1 MSDLFIMML
10 IAFCIALEGLFSGG
24 ELALVASDPNI
35 IRPREKEGR
44 SSARLALW
52 LLERPEWFL
61 ATTLTGT
68 ILCVTTSTALATS
81 LLIGRFGLARG
92 EWISVA
98 VMVPVILIFGEI
110 IPKSVFRQRA
120 EAWAVT
126 IAPFIWAASWLLY
139 PLVFVT
145 SKIAR
150 GAVFVLAG
158 ERGKLS
164 LPYITKD
171 GLRYLLL
178 EEAAETD
185 VKRSEK
191 VMVERIFD
199 FSEASV
205 GHVMVPISNVS
216 AIEDEATFGDA
227 ARLINETG
235 FSRLPVYQGNIINI
249 AGVVNAFDIL
259 KQMPDAAGRPV
270 RDALRQIPYV
280 PASKTAGALL
290 IEMQKR
296 GEPMA
301 VVVDEYGGAVGIV
314 TIEDILEE
322 IVGDIRDEYDKR
334 ERACRR
340 LGPGQYLVHARIDI
354 KRLQEIVPLSI
365 PEGPYETLA
374 GYLLHQMGRIPRRM
388 EQFRVG
394 NIQFVIEDADM
405 KSIKQVQI
413 NLPGEAAAEPKAE
426 GMETE
431 TKVQKGMT

>member
-1 MSDLFIMML
+1 MSDLWIVML
-10 IAFCIALEGLFSGG
+10 IPVCIALEGIFSGG
-24 ELALVASDPNI
+24 EIAFLASDPNI
-35 IRPREKEGR
+35 IRPREKDGIP
-44 SSARLALW
+44 SARLALW

-81 LLIGRFGLARG
+81 LLIGHFGPASG
-92 EWISVA
+92 EWVSVA
-98 VMVPVILIFGEI
+98 VMVPVVLVFGEI
-110 IPKSVFRQRA
+110 IPKSLCRQHA
-120 EAWAVT
+120 EKWAMT
-126 IAPFIWAASWLLY
+126 IAPFIWVASWVLY
-139 PLVFVT
+139 PLVFLI

-150 GAVFVLAG
+150 GALYVLAG
-158 ERGKLS
+158 ERGKAS

-171 GLRYLLL
+171 GLKYLLL
-178 EEAAETD
+178 EEAADTD
-185 VKRSEK
+185 VRRSEK

-249 AGVVNAFDIL
+249 VGVVNAFDIL
-259 KQMPDAAGRPV
+259 KQMPDAGGRSV
-270 RDALRQIPYV
+270 RDALRQILYI
-280 PASKTAGALL
+280 PASKAAGALL

-301 VVVDEYGGAVGIV
+301 AVVDEYGGAVGIV

-340 LGPGQYLVHARIDI
+340 LGPSQFLVSAHIDI

-388 EQFRVG
+388 EQFRAG
-394 NIQFVIEDADM
+394 NVQFVIEDADM

-413 NLPGEAAAEPKAE
+413 IMPADVLAEPKAE
-426 GMETE
+426 GMEAA
-431 TKVQKGMT
+431 TKVRKE

>member
-1 MSDLFIMML
+1 MSDLWILML
-10 IAFCIALEGLFSGG
+10 IPLCIALEGIFSGG
-24 ELALVASDPNI
+24 EIAFLASDPNI
-35 IRPREKEGR
+35 IRPREKDGIP
-44 SSARLALW
+44 SARLALR
-52 LLERPEWFL
+52 LLDRPEWFL

-68 ILCVTTSTALATS
+68 VLCVTTSTVLATS
-81 LLIGRFGLARG
+81 LLIGHFGPARG

-98 VMVPVILIFGEI
+98 IMVPIVLIFGEI
-110 IPKSVFRQRA
+110 LPKSICRQHA
-120 EAWAVT
+120 EKWAMT
-126 IAPFIWAASWLLY
+126 IAPFLWVASWVLY
-139 PLVFVT
+139 PLVFLI

-150 GAVFVLAG
+150 GAVYVLAG

-171 GLRYLLL
+171 GLKYLLL
-178 EEAAETD
+178 EEAADTD

-199 FSEASV
+199 FSEASA
-205 GHVMVPISNVS
+205 GRVMVPISNV
-216 AIEDEATFGDA
+216 AALEDEANFGDA

-235 FSRLPVYQGNIINI
+235 FSRLPVYRGDIIDI
-249 AGVVNAFDIL
+249 VGVVNAFDIL
-259 KQMPDAAGRPV
+259 KQLPASAAQPV
-270 RDALRQIPYV
+270 RTALRQLLYV
-280 PASKTAGALL
+280 PASKPADDLL
-290 IEMQKR
+290 LEMQKR

-334 ERACRR
+334 ERAVRK
-340 LGPGQYLVHARIDI
+340 LGPGQYLVSAHIGID
-354 KRLQEIVPLSI
+354 RLREIVPVSI

-388 EQFRVG
+388 EQFRAG
-394 NIQFVIEDADM
+394 NVKFVIEDADM

-413 NLPGEAAAEPKAE
+413 ILPAETSAAQKEEGQAEPQRPVV
-426 GMETE
+426 GL
-431 TKVQKGMT
+431 

>member
-1 MSDLFIMML
+1 MSDLWILML
-10 IAFCIALEGLFSGG
+10 IPVCIALEGIFSGG
-24 ELALVASDPNI
+24 EIAFLASDPNI
-35 IRPREKEGR
+35 IRPREKDGVP
-44 SSARLALW
+44 SARLALW

-81 LLIGRFGLARG
+81 LLIGHLGPARG
-92 EWISVA
+92 EWVSVA

-110 IPKSVFRQRA
+110 LPKSFCRQHAEDRA
-120 EAWAVT
+120 MT
-126 IAPFIWAASWLLY
+126 IAPFIWGASWVLY
-139 PLVFVT
+139 PLVFLI

-158 ERGKLS
+158 ERGKTS

-171 GLRYLLL
+171 GLKYLLL
-178 EEAAETD
+178 EEAADTD

-191 VMVERIFD
+191 IMVERIFD

-205 GHVMVPISNVS
+205 GQVMVPLSNVA
-216 AIEDEATFGDA
+216 AIGDEATFGDA

-235 FSRLPVYQGNIINI
+235 FSRLPVYQGNVINI
-249 AGVVNAFDIL
+249 VGVVNAFDIL
-259 KQMPDAAGRPV
+259 KQLPASAGLPV
-270 RDALRQIPYV
+270 LSALRQVLYI
-280 PASKTAGALL
+280 PASKAAGALL

-301 VVVDEYGGAVGIV
+301 AVVDEYGGAVGIV

-334 ERACRR
+334 ERACRK
-340 LGPGQYLVHARIDI
+340 LGPGQYLVSAHIGI
-354 KRLQEIVPLSI
+354 ERLKEIVPVSI

-388 EQFRVG
+388 EQFRAG
-394 NIQFVIEDADM
+394 HIQFVIEDADM

-413 NLPGEAAAEPKAE
+413 ILPGEAAAEPKADGRGAE
-426 GMETE
+426 
-431 TKVQKGMT
+431 KKAL